1 MLSEIA
7 IKKLA
12 DINKEKSAKQSLLE
26 EKRQKDFDDKEVENE
41 KKKIILKQK
50 HLEMLK
56 SVAGHNLA
64 IIKEKARDK
73 LEKQQVEKKL
83 TEANS
88 AIDKMNENNFLIAQR
103 KRREDAIKNINENFS
118 LVQEN
123 EKIAEQKKQA
133 ETEEAF
139 KALKNERLKKE
150 RLQRYIMAELPKID
164 KKHHPAILMTSL
176 GGRGFFLDGEE
187 YTQYPYKMEKPLL
200 SYSTAQTRQIK
211 LKQELDSLDSKP
223 AGMENIYLP
232 KLQGPTTRQ
241 KEFVGEIVTQFKPVP
256 PNRHQIPLP
265 NITPLPPIE
274 KSTKKV
280 PEVPPPLYKNINQLK
295 TTVLPPIKKR

>member
-1 MLSEIA
+1 MTR
-7 IKKLA
+7 KWKM
-12 DINKEKSAKQSLLE
+12 K
-26 EKRQKDFDDKEVENE
+26 

-64 IIKEKARDK
+64 IIKERARDK

-150 RLQRYIMAELPKID
+150 RLQQYIMAELPKMD
-164 KKHHPAILMTSL
+164 KKTSSSYFNDKSGRAWLLPRWRRIHPISIQNGKTAPQL
-176 GGRGFFLDGEE
+176 LDC
-187 YTQYPYKMEKPLL
+187 TD
-200 SYSTAQTRQIK
+200 SSDQIK
-211 LKQELDSLDSKP
+211 
-223 AGMENIYLP
+223 A
-232 KLQGPTTRQ
+232 RA
-241 KEFVGEIVTQFKPVP
+241 
-256 PNRHQIPLP
+256 
-265 NITPLPPIE
+265 
-274 KSTKKV
+274 
-280 PEVPPPLYKNINQLK
+280 
-295 TTVLPPIKKR
+295 

>member
-1 MLSEIA
+1 MT
-7 IKKLA
+7 
-12 DINKEKSAKQSLLE
+12 
-26 EKRQKDFDDKEVENE
+26 R
-41 KKKIILKQK
+41 
-50 HLEMLK
+50 MW
-56 SVAGHNLA
+56 
-64 IIKEKARDK
+64 
-73 LEKQQVEKKL
+73 
-83 TEANS
+83 
-88 AIDKMNENNFLIAQR
+88 KMNKNKILIAQR

-123 EKIAEQKKQA
+123 QKIAEQKKQA

-139 KALKNERLKKE
+139 KVLKNERLKKE

-164 KKHHPAILMTSL
+164 KKHHPATAILMTSL

-223 AGMENIYLP
+223 AGMENIYLT

-241 KEFVGEIVTQFKPVP
+241 KEFVG
-256 PNRHQIPLP
+256 
-265 NITPLPPIE
+265 
-274 KSTKKV
+274 
-280 PEVPPPLYKNINQLK
+280 
-295 TTVLPPIKKR
+295 